1 MDTRDAMHE
10 EARVE
15 EEERLLA
22 LLLAE
27 QGFDM
32 AQTREITARHLPE
45 PPPLSFAQ
53 ERLWFLDQLD
63 PGSCTYTMPWALRL
77 HGPLAVWALEQSLQ
91 RIVQRHEVLRTT
103 FVVSDGHPQQCIA
116 PSLALPLPVIDLG
129 ALPSEARAPLAR
141 QLAT

>member
-32 AQTREITARHLPE
+32 AQT
-45 PPPLSFAQ
+45 S
-53 ERLWFLDQLD
+53 
-63 PGSCTYTMPWALRL
+63 
-77 HGPLAVWALEQSLQ
+77 
-91 RIVQRHEVLRTT
+91 
-103 FVVSDGHPQQCIA
+103 
-116 PSLALPLPVIDLG
+116 
-129 ALPSEARAPLAR
+129 
-141 QLAT
+141 